1 MIQTT
6 FWEGESEEV
15 EKLSL
20 GNKYPIRYVNKATGD
35 VLKNSTYIKNGK
47 KTRGLLMYFI
57 NNEWVQEEDVPE
69 RREQRKKAGSSL
81 RGSLIRIKYRMVEK
95 EKVSGKFLIG
105 DNEFSDKWNCYD
117 KLQAHYDEQVER
129 YGPNCPIT
137 NQEFTHIAERR
148 QSTKGDGT
156 RRKHSFITTNM
167 SADRILNSIHYTKQN
182 VLFTSIGWNMS
193 RGELSLANMRFF
205 LNRAHVERYEKIL
218 RERFPD
224 YKEEAQEQ

>member
-167 SADRILNSIHYTKQN
+167 SADRILNSCLLYT
-182 VLFTSIGWNMS
+182 SDAAD
-193 RGELSLANMRFF
+193 E
-205 LNRAHVERYEKIL
+205 
-218 RERFPD
+218 
-224 YKEEAQEQ
+224 